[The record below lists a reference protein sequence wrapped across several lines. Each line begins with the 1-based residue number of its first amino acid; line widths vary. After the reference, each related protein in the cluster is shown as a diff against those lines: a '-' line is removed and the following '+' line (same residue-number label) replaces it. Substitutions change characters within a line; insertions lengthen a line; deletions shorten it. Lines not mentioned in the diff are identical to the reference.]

1 MVKRWGKKPFQ
12 FMLYAAVGF
21 VVLTLVAMLLYP
33 GGTVADPAAERYL
46 FFHNFFSDLGRTA
59 AADGEANAL
68 SAILF
73 VIALTGAGLSL
84 AWFFLAAP
92 PLFRRSRAA
101 RLVSLLGSLSGIVSG
116 LSFVGVAWTPAN
128 LWLDPH
134 RFFVMTAF
142 EAFLGA
148 ALLYAVAI
156 LLDQGYPSIYAL
168 AFLAFAGLLAGYLV
182 LLFTDP
188 RPDSPDGLL
197 IQATGQKVIVYAAI
211 ICMGFQSYGAL
222 QLGSVEQD
230 V

>member
-1 MVKRWGKKPFQ
+1 MVKRWGQKPFQ

-46 FFHNFFSDLGRTA
+46 FFHNFFSDLGRTEA
-59 AADGEANAL
+59 IDGEANVL

-84 AWFFLAAP
+84 AWFFLSAP
-92 PLFRRSRAA
+92 RLLLRSRAG
-101 RLVSLLGSLSGIVSG
+101 RVLSLLGSVFGVVSG

-128 LWLDPH
+128 LWLETH

-156 LLDQGYPSIYAL
+156 LMDRGYPSLDAL
-168 AFLAFAGLLAGYLV
+168 AFLLFAGLLAGYLV
-182 LLFTDP
+182 LLFNGP
-188 RPDSPDGLL
+188 RPDSAEGLM

-211 ICMGFQSYGAL
+211 VCMGFQSYGAL
-222 QLGSVEQD
+222 HLASGGEA
-230 V
+230 